1 MAWAWN
7 LCVGFLLVL
16 LWSRLLPLAL
26 VLVSCVK
33 LIEFSPVP
41 FFGCSS
47 VSYCCSDSSRVYM
60 AELRMTHMH
69 ATEDELQQLRDNG
82 FAAQEAEDRTGE
94 ETKRTQI
101 QHAIQ
106 RRAKET
112 GSDLTAGT
120 KSNLE
125 MVRWSLNWIN
135 RPLTVT
141 PKRIKTRSGSREGIH
156 R

>member
-47 VSYCCSDSSRVYM
+47 VSYCCSDSSRSVFWFSGTVCVVT
-60 AELRMTHMH
+60 L
-69 ATEDELQQLRDNG
+69 LSGLV
-82 FAAQEAEDRTGE
+82 
-94 ETKRTQI
+94 I
-101 QHAIQ
+101 LV
-106 RRAKET
+106 
-112 GSDLTAGT
+112 GSV
-120 KSNLE
+120 S
-125 MVRWSLNWIN
+125 M
-135 RPLTVT
+135 
-141 PKRIKTRSGSREGIH
+141 
-156 R
+156 